1 MKSAA
6 ASCSQMFRIQTKR
19 DFNELFA
26 QLNEAINFSY
36 IPEIEVGQRNIGRKI
51 NKTTRLEKNL

>member
-1 MKSAA
+1 
-6 ASCSQMFRIQTKR
+6 MFRIQTKR

-51 NKTTRLEKNL
+51 NKTTRLEKIYSS